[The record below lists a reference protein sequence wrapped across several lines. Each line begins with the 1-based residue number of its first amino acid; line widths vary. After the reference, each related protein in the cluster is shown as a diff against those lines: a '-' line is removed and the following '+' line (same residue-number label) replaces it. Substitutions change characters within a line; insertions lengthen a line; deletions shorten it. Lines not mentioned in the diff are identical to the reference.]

1 MDLLYGFI
9 IALSSYGLLVYVT
22 VTVTKEKLNI
32 SNNMLGTGIA
42 TMFLGFLWNALLILK
57 LVDEN
62 WPDDR
67 ASLYTVLSIICL
79 LIGLTGIVLMAV
91 GILKACRDE

>member
-1 MDLLYGFI
+1 MLYGFI